1 MQVVLFLSVVIAKM
15 RVKSDST
22 CLRLLFSFLVGF
34 ACELLE
40 RCITKLKRG
49 YFSKAD
55 GEIAKG
61 YLQPLCRKVA
71 MCGLPLLCQ
80 SAVIQRADVV
90 VVTVFSS
97 APIQLSA

>member
-15 RVKSDST
+15 RAKSDST

-71 MCGLPLLCQ
+71 LCGLPLLCQ
-80 SAVIQRADVV
+80 SAVIR
-90 VVTVFSS
+90 
-97 APIQLSA
+97 